1 MAVSGE
7 KSSNDQPLLS
17 RANVPKHLC
26 VESVKSDR
34 LSAEVPELS
43 CSRILRCLKHDL
55 FPTGFLIKVLWVQ
68 NLVHPREE

>member
-1 MAVSGE
+1 MSGE
-7 KSSNDQPLLS
+7 KSSNDQPLLP
-17 RANVPKHLC
+17 RADVPKHLC

-34 LSAEVPELS
+34 LRAEAPELP

-55 FPTGFLIKVLWVQ
+55 FSPGFLIKVLRVQ